1 MSVRLQIDHRAQN
14 GILRGL
20 AFGML
25 LGVATF
31 ALGTVYF
38 ANVYGS
44 SASPI
49 TIATVQ
55 GPRAIADVGSAL
67 GLIAPRDNAS
77 PTAIEAR
84 RRYLATT
91 KTQSRIF
98 EELAN
103 DRSPNALRLAALAQ
117 PQLAL
122 GRPGRVTGSTGW
134 VAPTR
139 SPSADAEHDLPLI
152 GMVAPKLR
160 PPEQAVRLASKASLA
175 QKAPSAADPNADQAT
190 SAKLTSRI
198 ETASLPASTGDARAT
213 REKRVAR
220 VQLCSKELPSLAQA
234 SRLQFPVGVAAI
246 TPSQRTRL
254 STLAA
259 LLKQCPRSVLEVGGH
274 TDRNGTDATNFKLS
288 WRRAE
293 AVAEILETEGV
304 AKQRLVVVGYGP
316 QRPVA
321 DRPEATTR
329 SYAPNR
335 RVELIVR

>member
-1 MSVRLQIDHRAQN
+1 MSPLSRLKIRRPRPRSPKSRVLDARGLPMSVRLQIDHRAQN

-49 TIATVQ
+49 TIAAVQ

-175 QKAPSAADPNADQAT
+175 QKAPSADR
-190 SAKLTSRI
+190 K
-198 ETASLPASTGDARAT
+198 
-213 REKRVAR
+213 
-220 VQLCSKELPSLAQA
+220 
-234 SRLQFPVGVAAI
+234 
-246 TPSQRTRL
+246 
-254 STLAA
+254 
-259 LLKQCPRSVLEVGGH
+259 SVV
-274 TDRNGTDATNFKLS
+274 
-288 WRRAE
+288 
-293 AVAEILETEGV
+293 
-304 AKQRLVVVGYGP
+304 
-316 QRPVA
+316 
-321 DRPEATTR
+321 
-329 SYAPNR
+329 
-335 RVELIVR
+335 